1 MTVAERRLNRRQA
14 LLGAGIVGAG
24 ALATLMPACG
34 AAAAVTADSGSSG
47 SNGLEGAWLEKVTPD
62 DGHPPH
68 QLLTLYTKDG
78 GAIATPTFPSSQVS
92 SGYGAWTRS
101 GDRYLS
107 TLELFSFSPSGQL
120 AGLLRIRSLATV
132 DQTGD
137 QMSGQA
143 KLEFQADGSST
154 FDPAGIA
161 HFTASRIKA
170 LPL

>member
-1 MTVAERRLNRRQA
+1 MTIAERRLNRRQA

-24 ALATLMPACG
+24 ALATLMPAFG
-34 AAAAVTADSGSSG
+34 AAAAGAGRSGAPRA
-47 SNGLEGAWLEKVTPD
+47 EGV
-62 DGHPPH
+62 GG
-68 QLLTLYTKDG
+68 DG
-78 GAIATPTFPSSQVS
+78 GGVATPTFPSSQVS

-101 GDRYLS
+101 AERYLI

-143 KLEFQADGSST
+143 KLEFEADGSST
-154 FDPAGIA
+154 FDPTGIA